1 MAKKK
6 SGHSSSQRRGKSDKQ
21 LQRGRGDRQP
31 KEVILIVVEGE
42 KTEYNYFRSL
52 KQDLRLSTLQIEVE
66 AAAGGKSGDCRKIV
80 AKAKALKERKK
91 PDRVYCVFDGDRPE
105 FKEAVT
111 NIEKYKMQAVTSVP
125 CFEFWY
131 LLHFCY
137 TSSPFEKCDRVSK
150 RLEPYLKKEG
160 IIEKTGRYEKN
171 LDLYQ
176 PLKSYQETA
185 IQRAEKLAKTEEEN
199 PSTNVHDLVKY
210 LNTQK

>member
-1 MAKKK
+1 MARKK
-6 SGHSSSQRRGKSDKQ
+6 SGHSSQRRGKSERQ
-21 LQRGRGDRQP
+21 LQRGRGERQP

-42 KTEYNYFRSL
+42 KTEYDYFRSL

-91 PDRVYCVFDGDRPE
+91 PDRVYCVFDGDRSE

-111 NIEKYKMQAVTSVP
+111 NTEKSQMQAVTSVP

-137 TSSPFEKCDRVSK
+137 TSSPFETCPQVSK
-150 RLEPYLKKEG
+150 RLEAYLKKEG

-171 LDLYQ
+171 LQLYQ

-185 IQRAEKLAKTEEEN
+185 IQGAEKLAKTGEKN
-199 PSTNVHDLVKY
+199 PSTNVHELVKY